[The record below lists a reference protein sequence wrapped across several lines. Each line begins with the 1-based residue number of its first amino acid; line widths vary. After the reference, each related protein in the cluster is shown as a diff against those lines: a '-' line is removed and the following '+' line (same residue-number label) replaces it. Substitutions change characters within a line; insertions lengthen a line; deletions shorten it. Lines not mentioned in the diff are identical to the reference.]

1 MKHIKQR
8 VWLGGSAT
16 IEGSKTAK
24 LLTQQN
30 NQQIKYDK
38 GCYTRPVNTT
48 NIIKDFMA
56 EQQLQQI

>member
-30 NQQIKYDK
+30 NQYIKYDK
-38 GCYTRPVNTT
+38 GCYARPVNTA
-48 NIIKDFMA
+48 NIIMDFMA